1 MTKRTTAAALLPLTF
16 LGLAVRP
23 CFAQNDKPSD
33 EPIEP
38 DRPGFANG
46 ASVVPQG
53 RLLLEGGYR
62 YTRQGD
68 EREHN
73 AGDEL
78 TLRVSTGPRMELRV
92 VFPSYLWTR
101 TENQNRQHGFDDATI
116 GAKFQFLK
124 GDQGENGGKP
134 RPGIALIAQ
143 TTLPT
148 GSRDYREDALQ
159 PEATLCVDY
168 QPTPRL
174 GLEAN
179 LDYAYLSD
187 QGERFHRFAGALS
200 VQYELTERAQTFLE
214 YYGLSP
220 RGKNAGNAS
229 YVDGGFTYRV
239 NDDLQLDASA
249 GVGLN
254 GEKNDFFLSVGAAR
268 RF

>member
-1 MTKRTTAAALLPLTF
+1 MTRRITATRAVLL
-16 LGLAVRP
+16 LGLATAAGP
-23 CFAQNDKPSD
+23 CFTQNGKPAD

-62 YTRQGD
+62 CTRQGD
-68 EREHN
+68 EHEHD

-78 TLRVSTGPRMELRV
+78 TLRIPTSPRAELRV

-101 TENQNRQHGFDDATI
+101 TENQGRQHGFDDATL

-124 GDQGENGGKP
+124 GSEGENGEKP
-134 RPGIALIAQ
+134 RPSVALIAQ

-148 GSRDYREDALQ
+148 GSRDMGEDTLQ

-168 QPTPRL
+168 QPALRL
-174 GLEAN
+174 GLGAN